1 MMHDILVTESPWVNV
16 FPLIRWTDDTA
27 YCSGSRHSV
36 FPPQDNRELFY
47 AALLH
52 FKFVGNFAEKVRE
65 AVRDNQY
72 WNNSVEYRRYAEW
85 LCQKGGQ
92 SLVDD
97 GYSVRFFGTQ
107 SVIEESLLQPID
119 WDGSRPCIE
128 SA

>member
-1 MMHDILVTESPWVNV
+1 
-16 FPLIRWTDDTA
+16 
-27 YCSGSRHSV
+27 V

-85 LCQKGGQ
+85 LCQKGDQ